1 MSNVISGDGEFSQEY
16 VGKII
21 IAQRAPFRFE
31 VLFPQAGFVRFLDLA
46 HKSHQNWSKTLG
58 YKKSLRPEFYT
69 YGFNYWI
76 LWMRN
81 ISWSSIWGNFC
92 KECQYFDI
100 SQIIDKN
107 MQFGTGFY
115 ARFQWAHRLQMNGS
129 WNVRKVL
136 IWHDTPHQ
144 TWNWDTS
151 RTCCYL
157 FG

>member
-69 YGFNYWI
+69 YGFNYCI

-81 ISWSSIWGNFC
+81 IS
-92 KECQYFDI
+92 
-100 SQIIDKN
+100 
-107 MQFGTGFY
+107 
-115 ARFQWAHRLQMNGS
+115 
-129 WNVRKVL
+129 
-136 IWHDTPHQ
+136 
-144 TWNWDTS
+144 
-151 RTCCYL
+151 
-157 FG
+157 